1 MPPAPTP
8 AAAAAAG
15 PLGPAVTGPA
25 DLEREAGVARLFEL
39 HYSSMLR
46 LAVLLGADDPENVV
60 AEAYYQ
66 IYRKWRRLKDVAAAE
81 AYLRSTVCNLTRMRI
96 RHLQVARRHE
106 ERPPAPADEIVASA
120 ENTALLH
127 DDQRVLLDALQH
139 LPARQREALV
149 LRHWLGLKESEIAAA
164 MGISRGSVK
173 TQGLARD
180 RRAHPGDGGAAMTH
194 RFCYS
199 VAWHRPGPHGP
210 RAGPA
215 ASAGRRPHRTGTPG
229 RPAGLGRRGAARP
242 GRLPHGP
249 RRVAAPRTQAAA
261 GPHRA
266 RRGGVRAGHADRPV
280 GAQPGP
286 GEPRRDLQRRRRGGG
301 RRPVTPP
308 APAL

>member
-1 MPPAPTP
+1 MRRRQHSQATLPPAPTP

-66 IYRKWRRLKDVAAAE
+66 IYRKWRRLKDVGAAE

-106 ERPPAPADEIVASA
+106 ERPPAPAGEIVASA

-173 TQGLARD
+173 THTSRGI
-180 RRAHPGDGGAAMTH
+180 AA
-194 RFCYS
+194 
-199 VAWHRPGPHGP
+199 
-210 RAGPA
+210 
-215 ASAGRRPHRTGTPG
+215 
-229 RPAGLGRRGAARP
+229 L
-242 GRLPHGP
+242 
-249 RRVAAPRTQAAA
+249 TQAME
-261 GPHRA
+261 A
-266 RRGGVRAGHADRPV
+266 RR
-280 GAQPGP
+280 
-286 GEPRRDLQRRRRGGG
+286 
-301 RRPVTPP
+301 
-308 APAL
+308 

>member
-1 MPPAPTP
+1 MRRRQQARTTLTPAPAAPVPAPAPAPPPATAPAPPLRP
-8 AAAAAAG
+8 AAG
-15 PLGPAVTGPA
+15 DPA

-66 IYRKWRRLKDVAAAE
+66 IYRRWRRLKDVAAAE

-106 ERPPAPADEIVASA
+106 QRPPAPADETVASA

-127 DDQRVLLDALQH
+127 DDQRVLIDALQH

-173 TQGLARD
+173 THTSRGI
-180 RRAHPGDGGAAMTH
+180 AA
-194 RFCYS
+194 
-199 VAWHRPGPHGP
+199 
-210 RAGPA
+210 
-215 ASAGRRPHRTGTPG
+215 
-229 RPAGLGRRGAARP
+229 L
-242 GRLPHGP
+242 
-249 RRVAAPRTQAAA
+249 TQAME
-261 GPHRA
+261 A
-266 RRGGVRAGHADRPV
+266 RR
-280 GAQPGP
+280 
-286 GEPRRDLQRRRRGGG
+286 
-301 RRPVTPP
+301 
-308 APAL
+308 

>member
-1 MPPAPTP
+1 MRRRQHPRTTLPAVPAPAAPPPTAAVPPPA
-8 AAAAAAG
+8 
-15 PLGPAVTGPA
+15 PLGPAVTAPA

-96 RHLQVARRHE
+96 RHLQVARRHA
-106 ERPPAPADEIVASA
+106 ERPPAPADETVASA

-127 DDQRVLLDALQH
+127 DDQRVLIDALQH

-173 TQGLARD
+173 THTSRGI
-180 RRAHPGDGGAAMTH
+180 AA
-194 RFCYS
+194 
-199 VAWHRPGPHGP
+199 
-210 RAGPA
+210 
-215 ASAGRRPHRTGTPG
+215 
-229 RPAGLGRRGAARP
+229 L
-242 GRLPHGP
+242 
-249 RRVAAPRTQAAA
+249 TQAME
-261 GPHRA
+261 A
-266 RRGGVRAGHADRPV
+266 RR
-280 GAQPGP
+280 
-286 GEPRRDLQRRRRGGG
+286 
-301 RRPVTPP
+301 
-308 APAL
+308 